1 MPFHFR
7 VSATSNNKYTLTMS
21 LQNGTIVTRKEE
33 LAKMKKIDSYS
44 KASFDY
50 RFCIENLDAV
60 ADSFHI
66 NFHEGIEVT
75 HRSISARRSLA
86 TAQNGGCAI
95 RGGAGA
101 GDQGY
106 TYKTAGAAGRE
117 QEHQLA

>member
-1 MPFHFR
+1 
-7 VSATSNNKYTLTMS
+7 MS

-66 NFHEGIEVT
+66 NFHEGIELGDLSRLPKMEDVRYVEQLVQVIRDT
-75 HRSISARRSLA
+75 HTKL
-86 TAQNGGCAI
+86 
-95 RGGAGA
+95 
-101 GDQGY
+101 
-106 TYKTAGAAGRE
+106 
-117 QEHQLA
+117 QELQDVSKNTN